1 MKKWENP
8 NLINLSVKNTT
19 NPNKPIDPSACNVC
33 FKVPT
38 PGLPDVS
45 NHKGWCTVLGGSGVP
60 SPS

>member
-19 NPNKPIDPSACNVC
+19 KPNKPIDPTACKVC

-38 PGLPDVS
+38 GASDS
-45 NHKGWCTVLGGSGVP
+45 SYHKGWCTVVGGSGVP
-60 SPS
+60 DPS